1 MSKKNDL
8 LEEMFS
14 CYSDTLYRKFH
25 LAFDGDAEIT
35 RSQDWDVQ
43 RILKPFNNII
53 EKAVGDAKAAMEEF
67 IEEEHFHGIDEE
79 DENCELC
86 VEMQRDSDREHYLD
100 DYQYR
105 RSV

>member
-1 MSKKNDL
+1 MRKSDL
-8 LEEMFS
+8 LDEMFW
-14 CYSDTLYRKFH
+14 CYNDSLYKKFQ
-25 LAFDGDAEIT
+25 LAFGGDAEIT
-35 RSQDWDVQ
+35 RSQEWDAQ

-53 EKAVGDAKAAMEEF
+53 EKAVKEAYAAMEEF
-67 IEEEHFHGIDEE
+67 IEEEHFHGIDDE

-100 DYQYR
+100 DFQYR